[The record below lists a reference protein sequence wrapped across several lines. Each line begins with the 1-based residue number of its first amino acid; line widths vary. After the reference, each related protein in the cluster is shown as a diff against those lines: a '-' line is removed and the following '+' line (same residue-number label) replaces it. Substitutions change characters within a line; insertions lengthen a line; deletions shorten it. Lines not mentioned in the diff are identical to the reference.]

1 MITRWKIRASIVSAI
16 IVGGLMLCAPANAI
30 IGGVLDN
37 QYANY
42 SVMVVSKGGTFCSGV
57 VISTDIV
64 ITAAQCIK
72 ESINN
77 TKIHWRDHNNKPI
90 FAEIENIVI
99 HPEYVEDAIEKRT
112 RSIDLAIIKTK
123 QGILKSFNVITLP
136 DKNFQI
142 FKAGTFLELTG
153 FGVSSETDNQ
163 TIGKLRVAKLPIV
176 TPFGQGKLLVWLEGN
191 NSGACSGD
199 SGGGIIG
206 PNNLL
211 IGITVWSEGTL
222 PKRCG
227 KLTQGI
233 MLAPIRDWI
242 DNTINVL
249 APKLAPPQILTPPV
263 TVAPP
268 PSSGSQAIS
277 GTAFRVSNGQF
288 VTNHHVIEGCTTLK
302 VGGFQGGRVLAS
314 DTINDLAL
322 ISVPNDIGDIA
333 SIRTTRTQLNEAVT
347 AAGFPLQIVFSGIAI
362 TNGTVSRLSGL
373 KGDTGQVQIS
383 APVQPG
389 NSGGPLLDSA
399 GNVIGVV
406 SSKLNAVKIA
416 AATGDIPQNINFAI
430 GGNTLRTFLDAK
442 GVNYKEVGRE
452 ADLRGEQIAQR
463 ASGFTVLVECR

>member
-1 MITRWKIRASIVSAI
+1 MITKLKIRTSIASAI
-16 IVGGLMLCAPANAI
+16 ILGGLILCAPANAI

-37 QYANY
+37 QYATY
-42 SVMVVSKGGTFCSGV
+42 SVMVVSKSGTVCSGV

-72 ESINN
+72 ENINN
-77 TKIHWRDHNNKPI
+77 TKIHWRDHNNKPVL
-90 FAEIENIVI
+90 AEIENIII
-99 HPEYVEDAIEKRT
+99 HPEYVEDAIAKKT
-112 RSIDLAIIKTK
+112 RSVDLAIIKTK
-123 QGILKSFNVITLP
+123 QGSLKSFNAITLA

-191 NSGACSGD
+191 NSGACYGD

-211 IGITVWSEGTL
+211 IGITVWSEGNL

-249 APKLAPPQILTPPV
+249 APKLAPPQILNPPV

-268 PSSGSQAIS
+268 SSSGTQASS
-277 GTAFRVSNGQF
+277 GTAFRISNGQF
-288 VTNHHVIEGCTTLK
+288 VTNHHVIEGCNTLK
-302 VGGFQGGRVLAS
+302 VGGLQGGRVLAS
-314 DTINDLAL
+314 DPINDLAL
-322 ISVPNDIGDIA
+322 ISIPNDSGEIA
-333 SIRTTRTQLNEAVT
+333 NIRTTRTQLNEAVT
-347 AAGFPLQIVFSGIAI
+347 AAGFPLQSVFSGIAI

-406 SSKLNAVKIA
+406 SSKLNAVKVA
-416 AATGDIPQNINFAI
+416 GLTGDIPQNVNFAI
-430 GGNTLRTFLDAK
+430 SSNAVRAFLDAK
-442 GVNYKEVGRE
+442 GVNYKEVGRD
-452 ADLRGEQIAQR
+452 ADLRGEQIASR